1 MKLQF
6 KRQKFQEDA
15 AKAVVDVF
23 AGQPYGAPFHRPEQN
38 VSSDRTSW
46 RDEQDVAI
54 WGNQPIVPELDKG
67 TILEQIR
74 AVQRRNGIEPSL
86 RLEGTYNLTIEMET
100 GVGKT
105 YTYIKTIYE
114 LNKHYGWCKF
124 MVVVPSIAVREGV
137 YKAFQMTREHFAE
150 EYGSKVRFFLYNS
163 AQMTEIDS
171 FASECA
177 IHVMIINAQAFNAK
191 GKDARRIYMRQD
203 AFRSRRPMDLI
214 AGTNPIIIID
224 EPQSVEG
231 MQTRKR
237 LEEFHPLMTL
247 RYSATH
253 RRDSLYNM
261 VYRMDALEAY
271 DKKLVKKIAVKGISW
286 SGAAAG
292 DSYVYLEGI
301 DLSGAEPAADIQ
313 FRVKRASGIKTV
325 SKRVGIG
332 FDLFTH
338 SGRLKEYR
346 NRFLIEDID
355 GRDNSVTFANGIKIY
370 AGDVPEKAGEEQ
382 LRRIQIRETI
392 LSHIE
397 RERRLFPRGIK
408 VLSLFFIDQVAHYR
422 KYDASGKP
430 VNGLFADIF
439 EQEYRDIIRGLALG
453 ADEKEYRG
461 YLRSIGAEKTHAGY
475 FSVDRKGRMVNSRGG
490 EDSAKDADAYDLIM
504 RNKELL
510 LDLSPKKSPVRFL
523 FSHSALKE
531 GWDNPN
537 VFQIC
542 TLKESGSDIRRRQ
555 EVGRGMR
562 LCVNRDGER
571 MDESVLG
578 GDVHAVNLLT
588 VIAGESYD
596 SFARG
601 LQAEIAEAV
610 GSRPRRDA
618 ESGLPDPAYDAERM
632 IPEDARGNNVELKVN
647 PEILSMPR
655 FQELW
660 NRINTRTIYTV
671 DFDTKELVEKAIAA
685 LDSGLHVPGISGRAG
700 TGVKADEKSEAGVD
714 PNEKP
719 ETCVRPDIKYN
730 LVGKLVEETGLTRK
744 AVVRILTGIAPCV
757 FQQFQNNPE
766 EFMIQAARLINQ
778 EKAAVAARHI
788 VYKALEDRYDTGLF
802 TRKIIKGSLG
812 VNAMKTKKHLYDHIV
827 YHSEKEREFVRE
839 LEESREVAAYVKLP
853 EEFCIPTL
861 AGQYHPDWAIAF
873 SDGSV
878 RHGFFVAQISGAMA
892 AKRPMNTVTPVD
904 TKEAGTAAMAI
915 DTMDFRSTMRL
926 TEMTESGG
934 IGETKIYF
942 ARQHFKAIGGE
953 DVLCDAVE
961 GYQDLLE
968 KARRAAGR

>member
-6 KRQKFQEDA
+6 KHQKFQADA

-23 AGQPYGAPFHRPEQN
+23 AGQPYGTSSYRRSEGTG
-38 VSSDRTSW
+38 SDRTSRREE
-46 RDEQDVAI
+46 RDFAV

-67 TILEQIR
+67 IILEQIR
-74 AVQRRNGIEPSL
+74 AVQRRNRLEPSGQ
-86 RLEGTYNLTIEMET
+86 LEGTYNLTIEMET

-114 LNKHYGWCKF
+114 LNKHYGWSKF
-124 MVVVPSIAVREGV
+124 IVVVPGIAIREGV
-137 YKAFQMTREHFAE
+137 YKAFRITREHFAE
-150 EYGSKVRFFLYNS
+150 EYGRKVRFFIYDS
-163 AQMTEIDS
+163 ARMWEIDR
-171 FASECA
+171 FASDRS

-203 AFRSRRPMDLI
+203 AFRSGRPIDMI
-214 AGTNPIIIID
+214 AGTNPIVIID

-231 MQTRKR
+231 VQTRKS
-237 LEEFHPLMTL
+237 LEEFRPLMTL

-253 RRDSLYNM
+253 KSDSIYNM
-261 VYRMDALEAY
+261 VYRLDALEAY
-271 DKKLVKKIAVKGISW
+271 NKKLVKKIAVKGISQ

-292 DSYVYLEGI
+292 DSYVYLEEI

-346 NRFLIEDID
+346 NCFLIEDID

-370 AGDVPEKAGEEQ
+370 AGDVPKKAGEEQ

-408 VLSLFFIDQVAHYR
+408 VLSLFFIDEVAHYR

-453 ADEKEYRG
+453 ADEKDYRG
-461 YLRSIGAEKTHAGY
+461 YLRSIGAGKTHAGY
-475 FSVDRKGRMVNSRGG
+475 FSIDRKGRMINSRVGCR
-490 EDSAKDADAYDLIM
+490 EDSSKDADAYDLIM

-510 LDLSPKKSPVRFL
+510 LDLSPEKSPVRFI

-596 SFARG
+596 GFVRG
-601 LQAEIAEAV
+601 LQSEIAEAM
-610 GSRPRRDA
+610 GSRLHRG
-618 ESGLPDPAYDAERM
+618 EENGLPDPDYDMEKM
-632 IPEDARGNNVELKVN
+632 LPEDARSNNVELKVN
-647 PEILSMPR
+647 PQILAMPR

-660 NRINTRTIYTV
+660 NSINTRTIYTA
-671 DFDTKELVEKAIAA
+671 DFDTEELVENAIAA
-685 LDSGLHVPGISGRAG
+685 LDSGLDVPGISGRTG
-700 TGVKADEKSEAGVD
+700 TGEKADEKSEAGVD

-757 FQQFQNNPE
+757 FHQFHNNPE
-766 EFMIQAARLINQ
+766 EFMTQAAGLINQ
-778 EKAAVAARHI
+778 EKRAAATRHI

-802 TRKIIKGSLG
+802 TREIFKGRLD

-827 YHSEKEREFVRE
+827 YTSEAEREFVRE

-853 EEFCIPTL
+853 EEFCIPTP

-878 RHGFFVAQISGAMA
+878 RHGFFVAQIRGAMGT
-892 AKRPMNTVTPVD
+892 KGPMNTVMPVD
-904 TKEAGTAAMAI
+904 TKEAG
-915 DTMDFRSTMRL
+915 DV
-926 TEMTESGG
+926 
-934 IGETKIYF
+934 KIYF
-942 ARQHFKAIGGE
+942 AKQHFKAISGE
-953 DVLCDAVE
+953 DVLCDAAE
-961 GYQDLLE
+961 DYQDLIE
-968 KARRAAGR
+968 KAWSN